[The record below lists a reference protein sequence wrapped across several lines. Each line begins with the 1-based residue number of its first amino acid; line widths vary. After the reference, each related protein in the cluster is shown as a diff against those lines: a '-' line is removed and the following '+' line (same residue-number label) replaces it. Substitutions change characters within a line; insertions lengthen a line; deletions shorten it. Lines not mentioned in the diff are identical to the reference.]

1 MSKRISKIAKSL
13 KELGDIQ
20 VTEWDFMTLL
30 NKDIK
35 ELEIGRSLR
44 RLGNIQV
51 TDWDFK
57 GFINKDIKELEI
69 GRSLR
74 RLGSIQV
81 TDWDFKGF
89 INKDIKE
96 LEIGRSL
103 KRLGNIRVMEWDF
116 KTAMPTV
123 SKIAHQ
129 EVDVVDLIKRAAN
142 YKVIDWD
149 FKSAE
154 PEEQN
159 PARKKAE
166 KRPKKSLSRKKL
178 NSIVNRLKK
187 FLQYVT
193 VNLIDQPDHAQI
205 KIQEIA
211 PGVVRFKLVLVK
223 KDVAMLIGTEGH
235 TAAAIR
241 SILKAT
247 AEMHGLHALLEIL
260 THEEE
265 AAAMHEEAWK
275 SHGGAAQTSGAN
287 LALIDAPL
295 APLSKR
301 R

>member
-1 MSKRISKIAKSL
+1 MPKKISKIAKSL
-13 KELGDIQ
+13 KELGEIQ
-20 VTEWDFMTLL
+20 VTEWDFMALL

-35 ELEIGRSLR
+35 ELEIGNSLR
-44 RLGNIQV
+44 KLGNIQV
-51 TDWDFK
+51 TEWDFK
-57 GFINKDIKELEI
+57 
-69 GRSLR
+69 S
-74 RLGSIQV
+74 
-81 TDWDFKGF
+81 F

-103 KRLGNIRVMEWDF
+103 KRLGNIRVTEWDFKGLLNKEIEIVRPLRRLGNIRVMEWDF

-154 PEEQN
+154 PEEQK

-178 NSIVNRLKK
+178 NSIVNRLKH
-187 FLQYVT
+187 FLQYVA
-193 VNLIDQPDHAQI
+193 VNLIDQPDLAEI

-223 KDVAMLIGTEGH
+223 RDVAMLIGTEGH
-235 TAAAIR
+235 TATAIR

-247 AEMHGLHALLEIL
+247 AETHGLHALLEIL

-265 AAAMHEEAWK
+265 ATLMHEEAWK
-275 SHGGAAQTSGAN
+275 SRGNATRTSNSN
-287 LALIDAPL
+287 LALADSPL
-295 APLSKR
+295 VPLSKR
-301 R
+301 L